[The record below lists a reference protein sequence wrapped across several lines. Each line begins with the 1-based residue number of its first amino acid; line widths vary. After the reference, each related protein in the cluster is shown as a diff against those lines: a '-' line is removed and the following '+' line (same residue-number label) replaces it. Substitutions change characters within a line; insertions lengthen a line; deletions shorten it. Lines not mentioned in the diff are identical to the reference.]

1 METKLSWIKGLIWR
15 LALVICVVIL
25 VWGTWLNARVV
36 SLLDDFSWQIP
47 AQVFARPL
55 ELYQGGPVSQVQLIR
70 ELNALGYQQGAPT
83 APGRYRQKNGKIDL
97 YTRGFLFPDV
107 REAAVK
113 VSLEFDSGQIQQMTG
128 ASLVRLE
135 PEQIGTLL
143 PQSGE
148 DRTLLAPEQTPTLLL
163 QGLVAVEDRRFFEHF
178 GVDPRGLARALWA
191 NVSAG
196 RVVEGGSTLTQQ
208 LVKNLFLD
216 RSRTLSRKI
225 NEAAMALL
233 VDWHYDKDFILQ
245 AYINQV
251 YLGQAGRRAVHGF
264 AKASQHWFA
273 RPIQELGPAQ
283 LALLVGMVK
292 GPNAY
297 HPRRNPERATKRRN
311 AVLAV
316 WQREGLLDSK
326 ETSRLQASPLGVSQK
341 PGQQLGRYPGFMRQ
355 VKSELRSTYE
365 PEALQTQGLQVF
377 TTLDPHVQSTL
388 QQSLKNRLSR
398 FESQGKGQN
407 LQGAGVLIAP
417 ATGEVLAMVGDRE
430 SLGNGFDRAQDARR
444 PVGSLLK
451 PLVYLYAFER
461 GLNAMS
467 PVQDVPVEIKTADG
481 VWAPSN
487 YDDAFEGQVPLFYAL
502 SKSKNLAS
510 VNLAQTLGFQQVA
523 DTARQAG
530 VDVNP
535 DQPSW
540 ILGAHAMSPFEVAQ
554 LYATLANDGFEVAP
568 KLIRDVMYPDGRS
581 ASRYTTDP
589 SRRLSSDSV
598 YQLQQVLRQVMFAG
612 TGAFLGERLGR
623 PSAGKSGTSNDQRDS
638 WFAGFDGGH
647 VAVVWVGTDD
657 NKATGLTGS
666 SGAGLIWLDLMRS
679 IPGVDLS
686 FRRPSNIQLRWI
698 DELGR
703 LSSSECNNAQ
713 QLPVQMD
720 QLPAQGTCGSDGN
733 LWQRFKQIFGGE

>member
-15 LALVICVVIL
+15 LALVACVVIL

-55 ELYQGGPVSQVQLIR
+55 ELYQGGPVSQAQLIR

-83 APGRYRQKNGKIDL
+83 SPGRYLQNNGQIDL
-97 YTRGFLFPDV
+97 YTRGFLFPDAN
-107 REAAVK
+107 EPAVK
-113 VSLEFDSGQIQQMTG
+113 VSLAFDSDRIRQMTG

-178 GVDPRGLARALWA
+178 GVDLRGLARALWA

-297 HPRRNPERATKRRN
+297 HPRRNPERATQRRN

-316 WQREGLLDSK
+316 WQREGLLDSE
-326 ETSRLQASPLGVSQK
+326 ETSRLQASPLGVSRK

-355 VKSELRSTYE
+355 VKFELRSTYE

-407 LQGAGVLIAP
+407 LQGAGVLMAP
-417 ATGEVLAMVGDRE
+417 ATGEVIAMVGDRE

-451 PLVYLYAFER
+451 PLVYLHAFER

-467 PVQDVPVEIKTADG
+467 PV
-481 VWAPSN
+481 
-487 YDDAFEGQVPLFYAL
+487 
-502 SKSKNLAS
+502 
-510 VNLAQTLGFQQVA
+510 
-523 DTARQAG
+523 
-530 VDVNP
+530 
-535 DQPSW
+535 
-540 ILGAHAMSPFEVAQ
+540 
-554 LYATLANDGFEVAP
+554 
-568 KLIRDVMYPDGRS
+568 
-581 ASRYTTDP
+581 
-589 SRRLSSDSV
+589 
-598 YQLQQVLRQVMFAG
+598 
-612 TGAFLGERLGR
+612 
-623 PSAGKSGTSNDQRDS
+623 
-638 WFAGFDGGH
+638 
-647 VAVVWVGTDD
+647 
-657 NKATGLTGS
+657 
-666 SGAGLIWLDLMRS
+666 
-679 IPGVDLS
+679 
-686 FRRPSNIQLRWI
+686 
-698 DELGR
+698 
-703 LSSSECNNAQ
+703 
-713 QLPVQMD
+713 
-720 QLPAQGTCGSDGN
+720 
-733 LWQRFKQIFGGE
+733 IFINT